1 MGKKPEECRM
11 QTLAKSATTHVQHC
25 VHCNC
30 VAVHV
35 GPVTLRFDAGAAESL
50 WNTLGQA
57 LVRLE
62 LELSSPED
70 SALTMSY
77 GAKPHGVS

>member
-11 QTLAKSATTHVQHC
+11 QTLAKSATSHVQHC

-62 LELSSPED
+62 LELSSAEET
-70 SALTMSY
+70 AMTMSY
-77 GAKPHGVS
+77 AAKPHGVS